1 MTTRKRRLEPVR
13 VVLEKTLRDTWA
25 QIQGAQ
31 LFTVAA
37 SLAYTTILSIIPLLA
52 LSFAVFKVF
61 GGMDQVYDK
70 LQPFLLNN
78 LAEGVSDDAIS
89 TLAQFINQTQ
99 AGTVGLLGFFALVV
113 TSMSMLSS
121 IEQSI
126 NRVWGVPNSR
136 PLFLRF
142 ATYWMFIT
150 LGPLLLALIIGFA
163 STSREIALHWVP
175 GWVGIFL
182 ITTAGF
188 FGLYR
193 WVPNTKVY
201 WGYAAI
207 AALAAAILW
216 NVAQAAYVIYV
227 REVVSYDRIYGSL
240 SAVPVLLL
248 WIYIAWI
255 ITLAGAALG
264 AALQRRIEGEPLK
277 ASKPLKS
284 PAKPA
289 ELSH

>member
-1 MTTRKRRLEPVR
+1 MTIRKRRLEPAR
-13 VVLEKTLRDTWA
+13 VVLEKTLRDTWT
-25 QIQGAQ
+25 QIQSAQ

-78 LAEGVSDDAIS
+78 LAEGVNDDAIS

-99 AGTVGLLGFFALVV
+99 AGTVGVLGFFALVV

-121 IEQSI
+121 IEQAI
-126 NRVWGVPNSR
+126 NRVWGVPNTR
-136 PLFLRF
+136 PIFLRF

-150 LGPLLLALIIGFA
+150 LGPLLLALLIGVA
-163 STSREIALHWVP
+163 STSREVALQWVP

-207 AALAAAILW
+207 AALTAAILW

-227 REVVSYDRIYGSL
+227 REVVSYDKVYGSL
-240 SAVPVLLL
+240 AAVPVLLL
-248 WIYIAWI
+248 WIFIAWT

-264 AALQRRIEGEPLK
+264 AALQKRIEG
-277 ASKPLKS
+277 KS
-284 PAKPA
+284 EAPAHQPR
-289 ELSH
+289 SFN